1 MYSGTFRW
9 TEMKDKILLREV
21 RFVEPYQF
29 KAGSKE
35 SGQAW
40 SEVAGAVNQYD
51 GFKVMPRDQRSVR
64 DRFNKLL
71 GDYKTKMRKEEG
83 ESGTNPEPLSEAE
96 IILQEI
102 EEKMKSAK
110 IDLVSTSAKES
121 EQQKNERKKAMAVR
135 DAAMKTWGKSKG
147 ITNSDEEEG
156 PSEKPKRRKRRSGG
170 NALQYLEAKCQA
182 DAEVKKEEVA
192 LRQQELALQQKRQE
206 QFEAQMLQQQ
216 PHLQQQALQQQQQF
230 NLQRQQMQQTQ
241 NLILALLQK
250 VSKE

>member
-9 TEMKDKILLREV
+9 TEIKDKVLLREV

-29 KAGSKE
+29 NAGSKE

-40 SEVAGAVNQYD
+40 SEVAGPVNQYD

-110 IDLVSTSAKES
+110 IDLVSISAKE
-121 EQQKNERKKAMAVR
+121 V
-135 DAAMKTWGKSKG
+135 
-147 ITNSDEEEG
+147 NSRRM
-156 PSEKPKRRKRRSGG
+156 SAKR
-170 NALQYLEAKCQA
+170 LWQLE
-182 DAEVKKEEVA
+182 
-192 LRQQELALQQKRQE
+192 
-206 QFEAQMLQQQ
+206 
-216 PHLQQQALQQQQQF
+216 
-230 NLQRQQMQQTQ
+230 MQQ
-241 NLILALLQK
+241 
-250 VSKE
+250 